1 MSQHCWM
8 FLWSL
13 LSFLTKR
20 KMNKTSFTQRNQFR
34 VVWKLQESCKFF
46 WMDWWRLQF
55 AMFGRFER
63 FIFFGVLLFNLSKQ
77 MSISI
82 CTTLSSHFTKS
93 ISYAHESICYNF
105 FNLHIFT
112 LWCQVCKIFIISLLT
127 ISWCCLSVSQKSPLN
142 TMFMFIIIVCLI

>member
-1 MSQHCWM
+1 
-8 FLWSL
+8 
-13 LSFLTKR
+13 
-20 KMNKTSFTQRNQFR
+20 
-34 VVWKLQESCKFF
+34 
-46 WMDWWRLQF
+46 
-55 AMFGRFER
+55 
-63 FIFFGVLLFNLSKQ
+63 LSKQ